1 MAGTDK
7 TQAAILG
14 GPTII
19 LVEPQ
24 LGENIGTTAR
34 AMLNFGLTDLRIVN
48 PRDGWPNEATR
59 ASASG
64 ADVVID
70 GVRVYDRTEEAIAD
84 LSVVYAATA
93 RRRDMH
99 LPEVPPRTAAA
110 EMRRV
115 SETGEK
121 FGVLFGG
128 ERWGLNND
136 DVSLAQSVLTV
147 PVNPAFSSLNLAQS
161 VLLVAYEWFQS
172 GLAEE
177 DRMPAPQIV
186 EPGQPLADGKAMD
199 SFFNHLESEL
209 DAAGFLFPP
218 EKRPSVTRKLRNFF
232 QRARPRDNEV
242 RMLRGVIAAL
252 VEFGGPNQRR
262 RPKK

>member
-7 TQAAILG
+7 TRDAVLG
-14 GPTII
+14 GPTVI

-48 PRDGWPNEATR
+48 PRDGWPNESTR

-70 GVRVYDRTEEAIAD
+70 GVQVFESTEEAIAD
-84 LSVVYAATA
+84 LSFVYAATA
-93 RRRDMH
+93 RRRDSY
-99 LPEVPPRTAAA
+99 LPEAPPRTAAA
-110 EMRRV
+110 EMRQA
-115 SETGEK
+115 SEAGEK
-121 FGVLFGG
+121 AGVLFGA

-136 DVSLAQSVLTV
+136 DVALAQSIITV
-147 PVNPAFSSLNLAQS
+147 PVNPSFSSLNLAQS
-161 VLLVAYEWFQS
+161 VLLVAYEWFQA
-172 GLAEE
+172 GLDEE
-177 DRMPAPQIV
+177 DRSPAPRILDP
-186 EPGQPLADGKAMD
+186 EQPLADGKAMN

-218 EKRPSVTRKLRNFF
+218 EKRPSVVRKLRNFF
-232 QRARPRDNEV
+232 QRARPHDNEV

-252 VEFGGPNQRR
+252 VDFGGPNQRR